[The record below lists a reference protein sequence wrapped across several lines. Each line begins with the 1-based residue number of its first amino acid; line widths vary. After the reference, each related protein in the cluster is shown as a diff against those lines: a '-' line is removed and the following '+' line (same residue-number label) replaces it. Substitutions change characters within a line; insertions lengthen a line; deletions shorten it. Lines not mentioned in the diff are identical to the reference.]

1 MKKLVLKVDIND
13 EKVKNKAMKLVSTIL
28 GVETIAMDM
37 NEKKLTVTGD
47 VDPVAVVCKLRKVCH
62 AKILTI
68 GTVKEPEK
76 KDKSKKDEPVNSYET
91 VEGGM
96 GITTVFQFMK
106 GLWNKND
113 PNKDEPK
120 KAVASKKSA
129 TPRCVFCMYVTSV
142 VRMSAIW
149 KSYDSFIKTL
159 W

>member
-47 VDPVAVVCKLRKVCH
+47 VDPVAVVCKLRKVCR

-120 KAVASKKSA
+120 KADLDLCFDPDV
-129 TPRCVFCMYVTSV
+129 PRTKWQARSRLHRDVCFVC
-142 VRMSAIW
+142 
-149 KSYDSFIKTL
+149 TL
-159 W
+159 RR